1 MSNDLK
7 VKGPIEIKDN
17 SAERVAFDLMA
28 RISTAENYSETHP
41 KLAENKRHYYL
52 ELYSQCLDAV
62 KDRGAPSLS
71 DLSK

>member
-17 SAERVAFDLMA
+17 SAERVAFDLMEK
-28 RISTAENYSETHP
+28 ISNSENYSETHAEM
-41 KLAENKRHYYL
+41 KENKRHYFL
-52 ELYSQCLDAV
+52 KLYSQCLDV
-62 KDRGAPSLS
+62 VNDRGAPKLE